1 MATVGVNIVK
11 TLGEIAL
18 GNSGAIQFAASLD
31 RTSIAGTPIGLQSLP
46 NPFVKILPTKE
57 RQNGTP
63 GINYNAQGSDAVLVS
78 EIELG
83 GLKLPLP
90 IIQVKCR
97 NNIRTKP
104 NAGGDAEVNEI
115 VGSAN
120 WDVKITGW
128 VINTF
133 NGIQVRD
140 YPFDVLEQQIAMFR
154 NKLVSVSSEYLRRFD
169 IHKVAIKEID
179 FANEGGYE
187 NAFGYTI
194 VAVSD
199 SDIELELS

>member
-1 MATVGVNIVK
+1 MAVVGVNIVK

-31 RTSIAGTPIGLQSLP
+31 KTSFGGTPIGLQSLP
-46 NPFVKILPTKE
+46 NPFIKILPKNE
-57 RQNGTP
+57 RQ
-63 GINYNAQGSDAVLVS
+63 DAFLVS

-90 IIQVKCR
+90 IIQVKGR
-97 NNIRTKP
+97 NNIRTKA

-140 YPFDVLEQQIAMFR
+140 YPYDVLESQIAMFR
-154 NKLVSVSSEYLRRFD
+154 NKLVSVSSELLRRYD
-169 IHKVAIKEID
+169 IHRVAIKEID
-179 FANEGGYE
+179 FGHEGGYE
-187 NAFGYTI
+187 NAFSYSI

>member
-1 MATVGVNIVK
+1 MAVVGVNIVK

-31 RTSIAGTPIGLQSLP
+31 KTSFGGTPIGLQSLP
-46 NPFVKILPTKE
+46 NPFIKILPKNE

-63 GINYNAQGSDAVLVS
+63 GINYNVQGSDAFLVS

-90 IIQVKCR
+90 ILQVKGR
-97 NNIRTKP
+97 NNIKTKA

-140 YPFDVLEQQIAMFR
+140 YPYDVLESQIAMFR
-154 NKLVSVSSEYLRRFD
+154 NKLVSVSSELLRRYD
-169 IHKVAIKEID
+169 IHRVAIKEID
-179 FANEGGYE
+179 FGHEGGYE
-187 NAFGYTI
+187 NAFSYSI

-199 SDIELELS
+199 SDIELELL